1 MKNLY
6 RKIFGVSTVMKFFN
20 KNEYMK
26 RNEVLKALIK
36 YFSSNELKILDGKIP
51 GGNYLRKHYTGVTL
65 SYLRDYVTPGCNI
78 NDLVDIIKKCFYNE
92 KLIDVVWCPHLEDYV
107 FEKKGSTDHYKIK
120 HKKKNYGMRT
130 EEAFLQNINYY
141 TNEPK

>member
-6 RKIFGVSTVMKFFN
+6 RKIFGVSTVTKFFN

-36 YFSSNELKILDGKIP
+36 YFSSSELKILDNKKP

-92 KLIDVVWCPHLEDYV
+92 KLIDVVWCPHIEDYV
-107 FEKKGSTDHYKIK
+107 FEKKGSTNHYKIK
-120 HKKKNYGMRT
+120 YKKKGYGMET
-130 EEAFLQNINYY
+130 EGAFLQNINYY